1 MHAAARGRD
10 EARPL
15 YFFHDYALSYLL
27 DACCAEMPVEA
38 VMGQG
43 LKNLRAYDQAKGSE
57 HVRTLELYLQNE
69 CNVTRTAHNLHI
81 HRSSLLK
88 RLDKIKAML
97 DDDLEDSNHRLYYR
111 LCLALM
117 KHEPTQV

>member
-1 MHAAARGRD
+1 
-10 EARPL
+10 
-15 YFFHDYALSYLL
+15 
-27 DACCAEMPVEA
+27 
-38 VMGQG
+38 MGQG